1 MSKKNYYLQ
10 YLNSNENNIKNIWK
24 GIKQII
30 SIRSLNGGLPPKIV
44 SPNNTELVDSKQ
56 IASGFNEH
64 FVNVGN
70 NTYLLSVCNLAMSYL
85 LPAQVQSLFVTP
97 TTQDEIED
105 EIKNLKPSKATG
117 PYSIPIEILKILGYL
132 VSKPLEI
139 IIGNSSLSSSIV
151 PHQFKLAQV

>member
-10 YLNSNENNIKNIWK
+10 YFNSNKNNIKNIWK

-44 SPNNTELVDSKQ
+44 HPNNTELVDSKQ
-56 IASGFNEH
+56 IASGFNEQ

-70 NTYLLSVCNLAMSYL
+70 NTYLLSVCNSAMSYL

-105 EIKNLKPSKATG
+105 EIKNLKPSKETG

-139 IIGNSSLSSSIV
+139 IIGNSSLSSGIV